1 MGDIAIVFY
10 VSICYGPAGLW
21 GPLRAATTRYA
32 GGERVACAVRCCAL
46 SLRPARQSGKF
57 SGYPAM
63 RRAAFFLIGLTIL
76 ASGGAFF
83 WRAQQGSASAGK
95 AAEHPAPTVHVAA
108 VAQRDVPVYVRG
120 IGQVQPFNNV
130 QIKSRVDGQIDRI
143 LFTEGQQVQ
152 AGDVLIEID
161 PRPYQAAVGQADG
174 TLAKDQAQLVSAK
187 ADLDRQSSLLQHGY
201 ASRQAFDQQQA
212 VVGQLVA
219 SIRAD
224 QASLDAARLNL
235 QFATIRAP
243 IGGRIG
249 KRLVDAGN
257 VIHTAD
263 DNDLVEIVQV
273 KPINVLFTVPQ
284 DALPDIQAGQHA
296 GGLVV
301 EARSGNDQKR
311 LAEGKLTLIGNQ
323 IDPQTGTIELKA
335 LFENADEAL
344 WPGQFLNARVVTST
358 RKDAVTVPVAAVQ
371 TGIRGKFVYV
381 LDAATSTV
389 APRDVSVLQS
399 VHGLAVIA
407 GLQAGE
413 TVVIDNQDQL
423 SPGMVVKVD
432 PGTDNPMA
440 LGPRAEA
447 TPS

>member
-1 MGDIAIVFY
+1 
-10 VSICYGPAGLW
+10 
-21 GPLRAATTRYA
+21 
-32 GGERVACAVRCCAL
+32 
-46 SLRPARQSGKF
+46 
-57 SGYPAM
+57 M
-63 RRAAFFLIGLTIL
+63 RRAAFFLVGLTIL
-76 ASGGAFF
+76 GSGGAFF
-83 WRAQQGSASAGK
+83 WRAQHSSASA
-95 AAEHPAPTVHVAA
+95 AHAVADHPAPTVHVAS
-108 VAQRDVPVYVRG
+108 VTQRDVPVYVRG
-120 IGQVQPFNNV
+120 IGQVQPFNTV
-130 QIKSRVDGQIDRI
+130 QIKSRVDGQIDKI

-161 PRPYQAAVGQADG
+161 PRPYQAAVGQAEG

-187 ADLDRQSSLLQHGY
+187 ADLDRQASLLQHGY

-212 VVGQLVA
+212 VVGQLTA

-224 QASLDAARLNL
+224 QGALDAARLNL

-284 DALPDIQAGQHA
+284 DSLPEIQTGQRS
-296 GGLVV
+296 GQLVV

-335 LFENADEAL
+335 LFENTDEVL
-344 WPGQFLNARVVTST
+344 WPGQFLNARVITAT
-358 RKDAVTVPVAAVQ
+358 RKDAVTVPMAAVQ

-381 LDAATSTV
+381 LDRGASTV
-389 APRDVSVLQS
+389 APRDVSVLQN
-399 VHGLAVIA
+399 VHGLAVVA
-407 GLQAGE
+407 GLHTGE
-413 TVVIDNQDQL
+413 TVVTDNQDQL
-423 SPGMVVKVD
+423 SPGMVVKPD
-432 PGTDNPMA
+432 PGSDDPVA

>member
-1 MGDIAIVFY
+1 
-10 VSICYGPAGLW
+10 
-21 GPLRAATTRYA
+21 
-32 GGERVACAVRCCAL
+32 
-46 SLRPARQSGKF
+46 
-57 SGYPAM
+57 M
-63 RRAAFFLIGLTIL
+63 RRAAFFLVGLIIL
-76 ASGGAFF
+76 SAGGAFL
-83 WRAQQGSASAGK
+83 WRAQHGSASAAHAGVER
-95 AAEHPAPTVHVAA
+95 AAPTVHVAT
-108 VAQRDVPVYVRG
+108 VTQRDVPVYVRG
-120 IGQVQPFNNV
+120 IGQVQPSNIV
-130 QIKSRVDGQIDRI
+130 QIKSRVDGQIDKI

-152 AGDVLIEID
+152 AGDPLIEID
-161 PRPYQAAVGQADG
+161 PRLYQAAVGQAEG
-174 TLAKDQAQLVSAK
+174 TLAKDQATLVSAK

-212 VVGQLVA
+212 TVGQLTA
-219 SIRAD
+219 TIRAD

-249 KRLVDAGN
+249 KRLIDAGN

-284 DALPDIQAGQHA
+284 DSLPEIQVGQRAGALM
-296 GGLVV
+296 V

-311 LAEGKLTLIGNQ
+311 LADGKLVLIGNQ

-335 LFENADEAL
+335 VFDNADEVL

-358 RKDAVTVPVAAVQ
+358 RKDAVTVPMAAVQ
-371 TGIRGKFVYV
+371 TGINGKFVYV
-381 LDAATSTV
+381 LDRGASTV
-389 APRDVSVLQS
+389 APHDVSVLQN
-399 VHGLAVIA
+399 VHGLAVVA
-407 GLQAGE
+407 GLKAGE
-413 TVVIDNQDQL
+413 TVVTDNQDQL
-423 SPGMVVKVD
+423 SPGMVVKAD
-432 PGTDNPMA
+432 PGTDDPVA

>member
-1 MGDIAIVFY
+1 
-10 VSICYGPAGLW
+10 
-21 GPLRAATTRYA
+21 
-32 GGERVACAVRCCAL
+32 
-46 SLRPARQSGKF
+46 
-57 SGYPAM
+57 M

-76 ASGGAFF
+76 GVGRRRFSGA
-83 WRAQQGSASAGK
+83 RSISSASAGK
-95 AAEHPAPTVHVAA
+95 GAGGTCPAPTVHVAA

-120 IGQVQPFNNV
+120 IGQVQPFNIV

-161 PRPYQAAVGQADG
+161 PRPYQAAVGQAEG
-174 TLAKDQAQLVSAK
+174 TLGQGSGAAGLGQGRSRPAVEPAAARLCLAPGVRPA
-187 ADLDRQSSLLQHGY
+187 AGRGRPARGLDPRRPG
-201 ASRQAFDQQQA
+201 A
-212 VVGQLVA
+212 
-219 SIRAD
+219 
-224 QASLDAARLNL
+224 LDAARLNL

-284 DALPDIQAGQHA
+284 DALPDIQAGQRA
-296 GGLVV
+296 GALVV

-358 RKDAVTVPVAAVQ
+358 RKDAVTVPMAAVQ

-381 LDAATSTV
+381 LDKPPASTV

-407 GLQAGE
+407 GLKAGE

-432 PGTDNPMA
+432 PGTDDPMA

>member
-1 MGDIAIVFY
+1 
-10 VSICYGPAGLW
+10 
-21 GPLRAATTRYA
+21 
-32 GGERVACAVRCCAL
+32 
-46 SLRPARQSGKF
+46 
-57 SGYPAM
+57 M
-63 RRAAFFLIGLTIL
+63 RRAAFFLVGLTIL
-76 ASGGAFF
+76 GSGGAFF
-83 WRAQQGSASAGK
+83 WRAQHSSASA
-95 AAEHPAPTVHVAA
+95 AHAVADHPAPTVHVAS
-108 VAQRDVPVYVRG
+108 VTQRDVPVYVRG
-120 IGQVQPFNNV
+120 IGQVQPFNTV
-130 QIKSRVDGQIDRI
+130 QIKSRVDGQIDKI

-161 PRPYQAAVGQADG
+161 PRPYQAAVGQAEG

-212 VVGQLVA
+212 VVGQLTA

-224 QASLDAARLNL
+224 QGALDAARLNL

-284 DALPDIQAGQHA
+284 DSLPEIQTGQRS
-296 GGLVV
+296 GQLVV

-323 IDPQTGTIELKA
+323 IDPQTGTIE
-335 LFENADEAL
+335 
-344 WPGQFLNARVVTST
+344 
-358 RKDAVTVPVAAVQ
+358 
-371 TGIRGKFVYV
+371 
-381 LDAATSTV
+381 
-389 APRDVSVLQS
+389 
-399 VHGLAVIA
+399 
-407 GLQAGE
+407 
-413 TVVIDNQDQL
+413 
-423 SPGMVVKVD
+423 
-432 PGTDNPMA
+432 
-440 LGPRAEA
+440 
-447 TPS
+447 

>member
-1 MGDIAIVFY
+1 
-10 VSICYGPAGLW
+10 
-21 GPLRAATTRYA
+21 
-32 GGERVACAVRCCAL
+32 
-46 SLRPARQSGKF
+46 
-57 SGYPAM
+57 M
-63 RRAAFFLIGLTIL
+63 RRAAIFLIGLAIL
-76 ASGGAFF
+76 ASGGAFL
-83 WRAQQGSASAGK
+83 WRAQHSSASVGHA
-95 AAEHPAPTVHVAA
+95 AAERSAPLVHVAA
-108 VAQRDVPVYVRG
+108 VTQRDVPVYVRG
-120 IGQVQPFNNV
+120 IGQVQPFNIV
-130 QIKSRVDGQIDRI
+130 QIKSRVDGQIDKI

-152 AGDVLIEID
+152 AGDALIQID
-161 PRPYQAAVGQADG
+161 PRPYQAAVGQAEG

-201 ASRQAFDQQQA
+201 ASRQAFDQQSA
-212 VVGQLVA
+212 VVGQLMA
-219 SIRAD
+219 AIRAD

-235 QFATIRAP
+235 QFSTIRAP
-243 IGGRIG
+243 ITGRIG

-284 DALPDIQAGQHA
+284 DALPDIQTGQRAGS
-296 GGLVV
+296 LVV

-311 LAEGKLTLIGNQ
+311 IAEGRLTLIGNQ

-358 RKDAVTVPVAAVQ
+358 RKDAVTVPMAAIQ

-381 LDAATSTV
+381 LDSVASTV

-407 GLQAGE
+407 GLKTGE
-413 TVVIDNQDQL
+413 IVVTDNQDRL
-423 SPGMVVKVD
+423 SPGMAVKVD
-432 PGTDNPMA
+432 ESSNDPVA
-440 LGPRAEA
+440 LAPRAEA

>member
-1 MGDIAIVFY
+1 
-10 VSICYGPAGLW
+10 
-21 GPLRAATTRYA
+21 
-32 GGERVACAVRCCAL
+32 
-46 SLRPARQSGKF
+46 
-57 SGYPAM
+57 M
-63 RRAAFFLIGLTIL
+63 RRAAVFLIGLAIL
-76 ASGGAFF
+76 ASGGAFL
-83 WRAQQGSASAGK
+83 WRAQHSSASAGHA
-95 AAEHPAPTVHVAA
+95 AAERPAPLVHVAS
-108 VAQRDVPVYVRG
+108 VEQRDVPVYVRG
-120 IGQVQPFNNV
+120 IGQVQPFNIV
-130 QIKSRVDGQIDRI
+130 QIKSRVDGQIDKI

-152 AGDVLIEID
+152 AGDALIQID
-161 PRPYQAAVGQADG
+161 PRPYQAAVGQAEG
-174 TLAKDQAQLVSAK
+174 TLAKDQAQLISAK

-201 ASRQAFDQQQA
+201 ASRQAFDQQSA
-212 VVGQLVA
+212 VVGQLTA

-243 IGGRIG
+243 ITGRIG

-284 DALPDIQAGQHA
+284 DALPDIQTGQRAGS
-296 GGLVV
+296 LVV

-311 LAEGKLTLIGNQ
+311 IAEGRLTLIGNQ

-344 WPGQFLNARVVTST
+344 WPGQFLNARVVTGT
-358 RKDAVTVPVAAVQ
+358 RKDAVTVPMAAIQ
-371 TGIRGKFVYV
+371 TGVRGKFVYV
-381 LDAATSTV
+381 LDSAASTV

-407 GLQAGE
+407 GLKAGE
-413 TVVIDNQDQL
+413 IVVTDNQDRL
-423 SPGMVVKVD
+423 SPGMAIKVD
-432 PGTDNPMA
+432 QSSNDPVA
-440 LGPRAEA
+440 LAPRAEA

>member
-1 MGDIAIVFY
+1 
-10 VSICYGPAGLW
+10 
-21 GPLRAATTRYA
+21 
-32 GGERVACAVRCCAL
+32 
-46 SLRPARQSGKF
+46 
-57 SGYPAM
+57 M
-63 RRAAFFLIGLTIL
+63 RRAAFFLIGLTLL
-76 ASGGAFF
+76 ASGGGFL
-83 WRAQQGSASAGK
+83 WRAQHSAASAGK
-95 AAEHPAPTVHVAA
+95 AAPERSAPMVHVAS

-120 IGQVQPFNNV
+120 IGQVQPFNIV

-161 PRPYQAAVGQADG
+161 PRPYQAAVGQAEG

-212 VVGQLVA
+212 AVGQLVA

-224 QASLDAARLNL
+224 QAALDAARLNL

-243 IGGRIG
+243 ITGRIG

-284 DALPDIQAGQHA
+284 DALPEIQAGQHA
-296 GGLVV
+296 GALVV

-358 RKDAVTVPVAAVQ
+358 RKDAVTVPTAAVQ
-371 TGIRGKFVYV
+371 TGIKGKFVYV
-381 LDAATSTV
+381 LDTAASTV
-389 APRDVSVLQS
+389 VPRDVSVLQS
-399 VHGLAVIA
+399 VHGLAVVA

-413 TVVIDNQDQL
+413 TVVTDNQEQL

-432 PGTDNPMA
+432 PGADNPVA